1 MLWRR
6 LQALKF
12 RGGVPDRRGRKPT
25 RAEKGSYIDDGDLQR
40 EVPVFRPL
48 PSTLLQLGSAP
59 AHCSDCK
66 QQLACGTDKL
76 LADAQLE
83 DIAIKV
89 PDDISLYNLRDAA
102 PGIYMPR
109 SDALEELIRYG
120 REHMDE
126 VLGDVSGSSPS
137 FPGVLA

>member
-1 MLWRR
+1 VCRIGAGGSLHERR
-6 LQALKF
+6 RAATSTTATCSARCQSFTTVLHTPAAGLC
-12 RGGVPDRRGRKPT
+12 T
-25 RAEKGSYIDDGDLQR
+25 R
-40 EVPVFRPL
+40 
-48 PSTLLQLGSAP
+48 TLL
-59 AHCSDCK
+59 HCR
-66 QQLACGTDKL
+66 QQPACGAVGDKL

-126 VLGDVSGSSPS
+126 VLGDVSGS
-137 FPGVLA
+137 